1 MLTTLTMNT
10 EEWIANIN
18 SWWCNDLSILLTLIG
33 FAASIIWNLYTVYQ
47 SRQVKLNV
55 TGDISPG
62 DNSKIQITIS
72 NVGKVNT
79 RLGKIGIEFYANE
92 KWYKPKSGGG
102 VESLYLHES
111 LKTDPILGAGE
122 TVRVYMNLS
131 SIKRNLES
139 ISLDDYKKE
148 ALNIRKINGW
158 IYLARNKLKTFDDEI
173 KKIED
178 ELNDSEIK
186 RFSINFSEILISTI
200 KEHINSFCKKQ
211 I

>member
-1 MLTTLTMNT
+1 MLATFTMNI

-18 SWWCNDLSILLTLIG
+18 FWWCNDLSILIALVG

-55 TGDISPG
+55 TGDISPS

-79 RLGKIGIEFYANE
+79 RLGKIGIEFYVNE

-102 VESLYLHES
+102 FESLYLHES

-139 ISLDDYKKE
+139 IALDDYKKE
-148 ALNIRKINGW
+148 ALNIRKISGW
-158 IYLARNKLKTFDDEI
+158 IYLARNKLKTFDDEF
-173 KKIED
+173 KKFED
-178 ELNDSEIK
+178 ELNDSRIK

-200 KEHINSFCKKQ
+200 KEHINSCCKKQ